1 MKESGGR
8 IGKTSMAASSST
20 AKQTPLPIKQAPP
33 LQYHPY
39 PPPLAKYEDVV
50 ASPRL
55 FMDTL
60 GKLHATMGTKF
71 M

>member
-1 MKESGGR
+1 MDEQ
-8 IGKTSMAASSST
+8 GKMAMASSSCVA
-20 AKQTPLPIKQAPP
+20 AKQSSLPAVS
-33 LQYHPY
+33 YHPY
-39 PPPLAKYEDVV
+39 PQPLARYEDVV
-50 ASPRL
+50 VSREL